1 MNQVLEFERPIVHLK
16 QKIAEL
22 KEISSDSEI
31 DLSQEIETLENKLKK
46 LEDDVYSNLKPWNR
60 VQMARHQMRPT
71 TLDYI
76 KQLFTEFI
84 EFHGEDRKSTRLN
97 SSHVAISYA

>member
-60 VQMARHQMRPT
+60 VQMARHQMRIT

-76 KQLFTEFI
+76 KHIFNMFLA
-84 EFHGEDRKSTRLN
+84 FHIDRYYI
-97 SSHVAISYA
+97 VDGAIV